1 MLICIKIGAS
11 AFLTQSAK
19 RFLPTI
25 FRVRN
30 VSKKNNAEIL
40 YNFCKSLYIDF
51 LLGYFKMKSLREIKL
66 RLESLKPVLKKN
78 FSVDT
83 IELFGSY
90 VRGEQTE
97 KSDLD
102 VLVTFFEPNDV
113 DLFKFIELRLFLKD
127 ELGLTVD
134 LIEKDTL
141 KPRLKGQILEE
152 AGKV

>member
-1 MLICIKIGAS
+1 MLQK
-11 AFLTQSAK
+11 
-19 RFLPTI
+19 
-25 FRVRN
+25 
-30 VSKKNNAEIL
+30 
-40 YNFCKSLYIDF
+40 
-51 LLGYFKMKSLREIKL
+51 LLEA
-66 RLESLKPVLKKN
+66 LKPVLKQN
-78 FSVDT
+78 FSVNT
-83 IELFGSY
+83 VELFGSY

-127 ELGLTVD
+127 KLCLDID

-152 AGKV
+152 AIKV